1 MDHTWRTS
9 WVLAGTVSCFTAQ
22 QPPGGLQE
30 KPLHSHTFRGFSPH
44 LPSDLLPLAKLNRN
58 QGMLWP
64 RGCNSRVQPPGAEY
78 RVKMHREQ
86 YPQGH

>member
-44 LPSDLLPLAKLNRN
+44 LPSPSPASLRKVVNLKQQAN
-58 QGMLWP
+58 
-64 RGCNSRVQPPGAEY
+64 
-78 RVKMHREQ
+78 
-86 YPQGH
+86 